1 MSAAS
6 AIVTTLRRSTWPA
19 GLALALAIMLAA
31 FALVKIIWLLL
42 AGPALPQVSSE
53 SVSLPTQA
61 AAPRGSVSQWHLF
74 GNGQAPMIDAKLTA
88 AKETTL
94 KLTLRGTLNES
105 APDGGLAIIADETG
119 ADASY
124 RVGDTLPGGGLLKE
138 IHQGRVLFLREGVAE
153 SLSLPRDPANAP
165 AVSSRA
171 TPNAAFRPKAPALPG
186 MAVSDMSQIGK
197 IGSIAP
203 NIAPG
208 LPSFESLR
216 AATGID
222 PAQLARQVQVFP
234 VFANGRMRGVR
245 LAAGR
250 DSSLLESTGLKPTDL
265 ITSVNGI
272 PLDGPARQSQ
282 LVASLGQGRVEVELE
297 RDGKPMKLVIGL

>member
-1 MSAAS
+1 MSFALP
-6 AIVTTLRRSTWPA
+6 ITLRRSTWPA
-19 GLALALAIMLAA
+19 GVVLALAIMLAA

-42 AGPALPQVSSE
+42 AGPTLPLVASE
-53 SVSLPTQA
+53 PVSLPAQTATQH
-61 AAPRGSVSQWHLF
+61 GSVSQWHLF
-74 GNGQAPMIDAKLTA
+74 GNAQAPAVEARLMA

-105 APDGGLAIIADETG
+105 APDGGLAIIADEAG

-124 RVGDTLPGGGLLKE
+124 RVGDTLPGGGLLTE
-138 IHQGRVLFLREGVAE
+138 IHQGRVLFLREGVTE
-153 SLSLPRDPANAP
+153 SLSLPRDPSIQTSSTARSTP
-165 AVSSRA
+165 ASR
-171 TPNAAFRPKAPALPG
+171 PGAPALPG
-186 MAVSDMSQIGK
+186 MGMTDMSQIGK
-197 IGSIAP
+197 IGPISP

-216 AATGID
+216 AATGVD
-222 PAQLARQVQVFP
+222 PAQLAKQVQVFP

-250 DSSLLESTGLKPTDL
+250 DSNLLESTGLKPTDL

-282 LVASLGQGRVEVELE
+282 LVSSLGQGRVEVELE

>member
-6 AIVTTLRRSTWPA
+6 ALASTLRRSTWPA
-19 GLALALAIMLAA
+19 GAVLALAIMLAA
-31 FALVKIIWLLL
+31 FALVKIVWLLL
-42 AGPALPQVSSE
+42 AGPTLPQMASE
-53 SVSLPTQA
+53 SVNLPVQA
-61 AAPRGSVSQWHLF
+61 MPRGSVSQWHLF
-74 GNGQAPMIDAKLTA
+74 GNAQAPAVEARLMA

-105 APDGGLAIIADETG
+105 APDGGLAIVADEAG
-119 ADASY
+119 VDASY
-124 RVGDTLPGGGLLKE
+124 RVGDTLPGGGLLTE

-153 SLSLPRDPANAP
+153 TLSLPRDPAGVAAASGRAMP
-165 AVSSRA
+165 GATVS
-171 TPNAAFRPKAPALPG
+171 RPKAPALPG
-186 MAVSDMSQIGK
+186 MAVGDMGQIGK
-197 IGSIAP
+197 IGPISP

-216 AATGID
+216 AATGVD
-222 PAQLARQVQVFP
+222 PAQLAKQVQVFP

-250 DSSLLESTGLKPTDL
+250 DSNLLESTGLKPTDL